1 MTRTDLSR
9 AVWRKSSYTGGL
21 NGGGDCVE
29 MAALPDGQIA
39 VRDSKCPDG
48 AVVLLTRPEMAVW
61 IKAVKHHEFDDL
73 S

>member
-1 MTRTDLSR
+1 MTRADLSH

-29 MAALPDGQIA
+29 MVALPDGLIA
-39 VRDSKCPDG
+39 VRDSKCPDS
-48 AVVLLTRPEMAVW
+48 AVLFFTHPELAAW

-73 S
+73 T